1 MRTGPHP
8 LHMHLSLASAL
19 LPEGDSRDYALAKMV
34 QGIQKY
40 QNFSENFVRP
50 MLHTVVEFGA
60 TKLSKVDRCKEVHHD
75 RPVLLIPSLINRST
89 ILNLTQD
96 NSFALWLAEQG
107 FPVYLLTWGDICAE
121 QSPPDLDI
129 LIGDRMKEALGYIQD
144 QHDAQ
149 AHLLGY
155 CMGGTLSMAP
165 AVLWPELVGSLT
177 LLASPW
183 DMHAGENSLSE
194 RVQFWA
200 GSVASG
206 LESKG
211 FVPAAWLQGLFAS
224 LDPEMTLNK
233 FTRFVDV
240 KPGSSEEL
248 MFVAVEDW
256 LNEGRDIPGSIAQ
269 ICIIDW
275 FIKNR
280 TARKEWRVRDTVI
293 MPESVQCPVMI
304 VASKRDRLVTYES
317 ATCALSDFPNAH
329 HVAPD
334 CGHIG
339 MMVGR
344 HAKGQVWQ
352 KFADW
357 VLDQKL

>member
-1 MRTGPHP
+1 
-8 LHMHLSLASAL
+8 
-19 LPEGDSRDYALAKMV
+19 
-34 QGIQKY
+34 
-40 QNFSENFVRP
+40 
-50 MLHTVVEFGA
+50 
-60 TKLSKVDRCKEVHHD
+60 
-75 RPVLLIPSLINRST
+75 
-89 ILNLTQD
+89 
-96 NSFALWLAEQG
+96 
-107 FPVYLLTWGDICAE
+107 
-121 QSPPDLDI
+121 
-129 LIGDRMKEALGYIQD
+129 MKEALVYIQD

-248 MFVAVEDW
+248 MFVA
-256 LNEGRDIPGSIAQ
+256 LNHDLGKIGDIVSASIENGL
-269 ICIIDW
+269 IDIIIL
-275 FIKNR
+275 F
-280 TARKEWRVRDTVI
+280 
-293 MPESVQCPVMI
+293 
-304 VASKRDRLVTYES
+304 
-317 ATCALSDFPNAH
+317 FP
-329 HVAPD
+329 
-334 CGHIG
+334 
-339 MMVGR
+339 
-344 HAKGQVWQ
+344 
-352 KFADW
+352 
-357 VLDQKL
+357 